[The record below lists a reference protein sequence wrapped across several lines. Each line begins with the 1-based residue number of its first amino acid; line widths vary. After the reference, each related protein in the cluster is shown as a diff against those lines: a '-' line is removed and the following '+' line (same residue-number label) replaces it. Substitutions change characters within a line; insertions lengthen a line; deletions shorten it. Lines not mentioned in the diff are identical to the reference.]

1 MVTQR
6 RVRVYSAL
14 TRLLGIG
21 TCGVGIVVMM
31 SWPIQ
36 GMLLASFGVICSV
49 RPFLFAELVEWL
61 GIVEDAT

>member
-14 TRLLGIG
+14 TRLLGVGI
-21 TCGVGIVVMM
+21 CGVGVVVMM
-31 SWPIQ
+31 SWTIQ
-36 GMLLASFGVICSV
+36 GMLLASFGVICAV
-49 RPFLFAELVEWL
+49 RPLLFAELVEWL